1 MARFAGTKNNTI
13 YIVSDNSF
21 EHSELNVVPIPDE
34 FDHLSLK
41 DLLND
46 YRVKQGKIVP
56 RRPQKPAKELR
67 VALVTNWKM
76 RCGIATYSE
85 FLFTEMVKM
94 VGDYKLFVEKNDIPT
109 GSLNDIGGQTIPEDK
124 VVACWKRGD
133 PTQELV
139 KEIKKYDPDIVLIQ
153 HEFGLWPNACYWI
166 SLMNQLSEYRV
177 IVTMHS
183 VFHHRD
189 KTICEAAIPEIVVH
203 LPGAKTLLK
212 EEKGVPANVYMIPH
226 GCFTC
231 DSTEKLWNFYKSEK
245 TFLQFGFGFRYK
257 GWELCIEA
265 VNILKKNHPDVFF
278 TGLFSESPYNKGEHQ
293 IYYNELM
300 ELVSK
305 YGLEEN
311 VGIIRGYQ
319 SDASLDSYL
328 RTNQVTVFPYV
339 SHPAHEVFGAS
350 GAARMAMSKGIAVI
364 TTSVNHFSDLP
375 SIKADTPE
383 EIAAALE
390 KVFSDP
396 IAKEAQIVNQNEY
409 LKENT
414 WEKSAQR
421 YIAIFEKVI

>member
-13 YIVSDNSF
+13 YIVSDNPF
-21 EHSELNVVPIPDE
+21 EHSELDVLPIPDE
-34 FDHLSLK
+34 FSHLSLK

-46 YRVKQGKIVP
+46 YRVKGGKIVA

-85 FLFTEMVKM
+85 FLFTELVKM

-109 GSLNDIGGQTIPEDK
+109 GPLNDIGGQTITEEK
-124 VVACWKRGD
+124 VVACWKRGES
-133 PTQELV
+133 THELV
-139 KEIKKYDPDIVLIQ
+139 KEIKKYDPDVVLIQ

-212 EEKGVPANVYMIPH
+212 EEKGIPANVYVIPH
-226 GCFTC
+226 GCFPC

-257 GWELCIEA
+257 GWELCIKA

-278 TGLFSESPYNKGEHQ
+278 TGLFSESPYNRGEHQ

-300 ELVSK
+300 ELVAE

-350 GAARMAMSKGIAVI
+350 GAARMAMSKGVAVI

-421 YIAIFEKVI
+421 YISIFEKVI

>member
-1 MARFAGTKNNTI
+1 MARFAGTRNNSI
-13 YIVSDNSF
+13 YIVSNNLF
-21 EHSELNVVPIPDE
+21 THNELEVIEIPDE
-34 FDHLSLK
+34 LDHISLK
-41 DLLND
+41 DLLSD
-46 YRVKQGKIVP
+46 YRVKRGKIVAKHP
-56 RRPQKPAKELR
+56 IKPAHELR
-67 VALVTNWKM
+67 VALVSNWKM

-85 FLFTEMVKM
+85 FLYTELVKK
-94 VGDYKLFVEKNDIPT
+94 VGDFKLFIEKNDMPT
-109 GSLNDIGGQTIPEDK
+109 GPLNDIGGESIPEDK
-124 VVACWKRGD
+124 VVSCWKRGES
-133 PTQELV
+133 TQELV
-139 KEIKKYDPDIVLIQ
+139 QALKEYDPDIILIQ

-166 SLMNQLSEYRV
+166 SLMNQLSEFRV

-212 EEKGVPANVYMIPH
+212 EEKGVPANVHLIPH
-226 GCFTC
+226 GCFPC
-231 DSTEKLWNFYKSEK
+231 ESKEKLWNFYKSEK

-257 GWELCIEA
+257 GWELCIKA
-265 VNILKKNHPDVFF
+265 VNILKKNHPDIFF
-278 TGLFSESPYNKGEHQ
+278 TGLFSESPYNKAEHQ

-300 ELVSK
+300 GLVAQ

-390 KVFSDP
+390 KMFSNST
-396 IAKEAQIVNQNEY
+396 AKEQQITNQIEY

-421 YIAIFEKVI
+421 YISVFEKVI